1 MSSCL
6 ATTSRSS
13 ETPPSRGGGSC
24 AVAAP
29 AAKNVVRRKERNVGT
44 RPVPAQAALVI
55 GFLFL
60 LGARRSGAPPIG
72 QVGRGD
78 LKPGG
83 ARERKRRK
91 EARGAVT
98 AVARA

>member
-29 AAKNVVRRKERNVGT
+29 AAKSVVRRNERNVGT

-60 LGARRSGAPPIG
+60 IGARHSGAPPIG

-78 LKPGG
+78 LKPG
-83 ARERKRRK
+83 AERVTGRGGKRRA
-91 EARGAVT
+91 ER
-98 AVARA
+98 